1 MYEIY
6 STLDLI
12 RRVVSNS
19 LFIFCF
25 CNLIIIIILLGS
37 KPILNTKRESESSR
51 STVNKRDGSGKGGYE
66 ESKPSGEVSKG
77 MMIHAQKEED
87 ENDRGDRAND
97 EEADKKENT
106 DEDELRKRVE
116 EFIEK
121 VNKGWK
127 AELLRTSRLV

>member
-1 MYEIY
+1 MFEIY

-12 RRVVSNS
+12 RHVVSNP

-25 CNLIIIIILLGS
+25 CNLIIVIILISS
-37 KPILNTKRESESSR
+37 KPISNTKRESESFE
-51 STVNKRDGSGKGGYE
+51 STVKIRGRRSAKGGNKENKAYV
-66 ESKPSGEVSKG
+66 EVSKG
-77 MMIHAQKEED
+77 MLSSEKGEA
-87 ENDRGDRAND
+87 ENDRGDRANH
-97 EEADKKENT
+97 EENDK

-127 AELLRTSRLV
+127 AELLIRTSRLV

>member
-1 MYEIY
+1 MFEFY

-12 RRVVSNS
+12 RHVVSNS

-25 CNLIIIIILLGS
+25 CNLIIVIILIGS
-37 KPILNTKRESESSR
+37 KPNSNTKRESESLE
-51 STVNKRDGSGKGGYE
+51 STVINKRGRSSKGGEYE
-66 ESKPSGEVSKG
+66 FSKAAMEVS
-77 MMIHAQKEED
+77 INAQNGEA
-87 ENDRGDRAND
+87 ENDKGDRTND
-97 EEADKKENT
+97 KENDIKEDK

-127 AELLRTSRLV
+127 AEY